1 MNRRALACLP
11 LLALTALTGCAAG
24 EESLLDRGT
33 LRIGVQS
40 DQPLVA
46 FENADGELEG
56 FDIDAAAYIADY
68 LGKDVE
74 WVRITTAEREQ
85 VLLDGDADLVIASF
99 SVTQE
104 RKQRI
109 DFAGPYAIAH
119 QDLLVRADETAIS
132 SISDIGGRNLCVTE
146 GSNVDERITIEHGVQ
161 AVPIPARDATDCLD
175 LLVAGDVDVV
185 ATDDRILAGLAWQSD
200 GRAKLVGAG
209 YSEERLGVGLQSGD
223 TAGCEAVNRAIT
235 AMHADGTA
243 ELLMRQWFAQ
253 TGMDVDTI
261 PIPQFEGCES

>member
-1 MNRRALACLP
+1 MNRRVFAACLP
-11 LLALTALTGCAAG
+11 LLALALTACGAE
-24 EESLLDRGT
+24 EESLLDRDT
-33 LRIGVQS
+33 LRVGVQS

-46 FENADGELEG
+46 YADGDGELEG
-56 FDIDAAAYIADY
+56 FDIDAAAYIAEY

-74 WVRITTAEREQ
+74 WVPITTAEREQ
-85 VLLDGDADLVIASF
+85 VLLDGEADLVIASF
-99 SVTQE
+99 SITQE

-119 QDLLVRADETAIS
+119 QDLLVRADETAID
-132 SISDIGGRNLCVTE
+132 SIDDIEDRRLCVTE
-146 GSNVDERITIEHGVQ
+146 GSNVDERILVEHGVQ
-161 AVPIPARDATDCLD
+161 AVPTSARDATDCLAM
-175 LLVAGDVDVV
+175 LVEGDVDVV

-200 GRAKLVGAG
+200 GGAKLVGAV
-209 YSEERLGVGLQSGD
+209 YSEERLGVGLQPGD

-253 TGMDVDTI
+253 TGMDVEAI
-261 PIPQFEGCES
+261 PTPQFEGCE